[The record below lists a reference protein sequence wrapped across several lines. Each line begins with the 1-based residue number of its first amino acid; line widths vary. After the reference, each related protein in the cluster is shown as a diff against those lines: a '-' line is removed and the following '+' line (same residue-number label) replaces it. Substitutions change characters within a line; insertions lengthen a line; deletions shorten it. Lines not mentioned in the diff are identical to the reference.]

1 MNILETLMYAVPTA
15 IVVLGTIYG
24 FIQIHKINHDDDITK
39 VDEQLEVV
47 KNIIDSLVLEENQL
61 QVDKW
66 KALSKNGKLTDE
78 QAKQAFEQV
87 YNDAS
92 TIISG
97 NSILNGV
104 LDIFTDQ
111 DGLKIL
117 IEESVNKNKTSFAK
131 LETIQA
137 NDIIS
142 TTTDTSSPDT
152 VIENLDS
159 DDELY

>member
-1 MNILETLMYAVPTA
+1 MNILETLMCAAPIA
-15 IVVLGTIYG
+15 IVVLWIIYG
-24 FIQIHKINHDDDITK
+24 VIQIRKISHDDDITK

-78 QAKQAFEQV
+78 QAKQAFDQV

-92 TIISG
+92 AIIAS
-97 NSILNGV
+97 NRVLNGV
-104 LDIFTDQ
+104 LDIFADQ

>member
-15 IVVLGTIYG
+15 IVVLWIIYG
-24 FIQIHKINHDDDITK
+24 VIQIRKISHDDDITK

-78 QAKQAFEQV
+78 QAKQAFDQV

-92 TIISG
+92 AIIAS
-97 NSILNGV
+97 NRVLNGV
-104 LDIFTDQ
+104 LDIFADQ